1 MSKGVYTIII
11 DGLRVYGYN
20 YSNPWPFGVPPL
32 IGRVGA
38 SSWLIYMSGY
48 RNVSTRFF
56 FTVTSRYF
64 TGMHTCHRD
73 YLTRTREAGFAKEN
87 NGRGSVAP
95 LSRLLQL
102 VRAALC

>member
-1 MSKGVYTIII
+1 MF
-11 DGLRVYGYN
+11 LRA
-20 YSNPWPFGVPPL
+20 SFSPSPL
-32 IGRVGA
+32 DI
-38 SSWLIYMSGY
+38 
-48 RNVSTRFF
+48 
-56 FTVTSRYF
+56 SRAC
-64 TGMHTCHRD
+64 TPSTCHRD